1 MFSDKI
7 FRSIFGMWMI
17 RNWKSK
23 KLSIYIN
30 VYIYTLHIPQKCVQ
44 FAHALSL
51 PSVQPFLSWIGI
63 RKETSNVEKDEAV
76 IFFSVPS
83 YNYYSSY
90 SSQYGNTYFAGV
102 LQNGLPTIGKPT
114 VETSWNFLG
123 KHRPMGRAA
132 PSAASAVKRAH
143 TRCGLQ
149 PSESGDV
156 ILKEVW
162 LKLRLPGGLK
172 CGVHPKKHQQMDQS
186 RWYLGLDRQKVKLD
200 VVFSL
205 LHEPRL
211 KAGPGAFEP
220 LPSSKVAGSF
230 AAGHCA
236 SKGSLDLNKLHN

>member
-1 MFSDKI
+1 MND
-7 FRSIFGMWMI
+7 
-17 RNWKSK
+17 SK
-23 KLSIYIN
+23 LKEQEAIYIN

-51 PSVQPFLSWIGI
+51 PPVQPFLSWIGI

-123 KHRPMGRAA
+123 KHRPMDRAA

-143 TRCGLQ
+143 KMRAPAVRKWRCHL
-149 PSESGDV
+149 E
-156 ILKEVW
+156 
-162 LKLRLPGGLK
+162 R
-172 CGVHPKKHQQMDQS
+172 GVTQTTTARWPKMWCTPKKTS
-186 RWYLGLDRQKVKLD
+186 ANG
-200 VVFSL
+200 
-205 LHEPRL
+205 
-211 KAGPGAFEP
+211 
-220 LPSSKVAGSF
+220 SK
-230 AAGHCA
+230 
-236 SKGSLDLNKLHN
+236 